1 MGCWGINYSRNDRI
15 IIRPIGEFNNKRVSR
30 GIWYYTKRFGREN

>member
-15 IIRPIGEFNNKRVSR
+15 IIRPIGEFDINDIYSIVQVE
-30 GIWYYTKRFGREN
+30 IVDLEDYH